1 MYSKVSPWRSLKT
14 RITVLMLVV
23 IALGIW
29 SLSFF
34 INRNLQTDMVRLLG
48 DQQFSVVT
56 TVANEINS
64 NLAAR
69 LQALEHVAQLD
80 AALMSN
86 PAALQASLERR
97 PVLRQQFN
105 GGVWVAAP
113 DGTAIASVPLSANRL
128 GVNFMDRD
136 FIAASLKEGKAVIG
150 RPVIGKQLNA
160 PVFAMTVPLRDAQD
174 KVIGAMVGVTNL
186 GQTNFLD
193 ALSQGTYGKLGAY
206 FLAAPQH
213 QLIVTASDASRIM
226 QTLPPQGA
234 NKMLDRFMQ
243 GYEGHG
249 LAVSSLGVEQII
261 AAKGVPVAGWLLAL
275 SVPTAEALAPLREQ
289 QQRLLWA
296 TLALTLL
303 TGALTWLVLRRQLAP
318 VEETAQAMVA
328 LAESTHIP
336 QPLPNTQSDEIGMLV
351 AGFNRI
357 LQTWTQRQKE
367 LQASEQQYRALVE
380 NLSAGVVVHRP
391 DTSISLS
398 NPRAA
403 ELLDLTQDQMLGK
416 TAPDPD
422 WCFIRED
429 GTPLPLEDYPVNRV
443 LASNKPQLDYV
454 LGVRH
459 PGRVEP
465 TWLICNAFPMR
476 DAQGKISQVVVTF
489 TDITTRKQAEAALL
503 ASEARWKFAIEGAGD
518 GLWDWNIQSGV
529 AFYSLRYKEMLG
541 YADADIGTTSEEWT
555 KRIHPDDAPAVFSAM
570 KPYTDG
576 KPGTASV
583 EFRMLRK
590 DGSWQ

>member
-213 QLIVTASDASRIM
+213 
-226 QTLPPQGA
+226 
-234 NKMLDRFMQ
+234 
-243 GYEGHG
+243 
-249 LAVSSLGVEQII
+249 
-261 AAKGVPVAGWLLAL
+261 LLF
-275 SVPTAEALAPLREQ
+275 
-289 QQRLLWA
+289 
-296 TLALTLL
+296 
-303 TGALTWLVLRRQLAP
+303 G
-318 VEETAQAMVA
+318 
-328 LAESTHIP
+328 
-336 QPLPNTQSDEIGMLV
+336 
-351 AGFNRI
+351 
-357 LQTWTQRQKE
+357 
-367 LQASEQQYRALVE
+367 
-380 NLSAGVVVHRP
+380 
-391 DTSISLS
+391 
-398 NPRAA
+398 RAA
-403 ELLDLTQDQMLGK
+403 APTYRHRVGCIAHHANASPAGCQQDAG
-416 TAPDPD
+416 P
-422 WCFIRED
+422 F
-429 GTPLPLEDYPVNRV
+429 
-443 LASNKPQLDYV
+443 
-454 LGVRH
+454 H
-459 PGRVEP
+459 
-465 TWLICNAFPMR
+465 
-476 DAQGKISQVVVTF
+476 
-489 TDITTRKQAEAALL
+489 
-503 ASEARWKFAIEGAGD
+503 AR
-518 GLWDWNIQSGV
+518 L
-529 AFYSLRYKEMLG
+529 
-541 YADADIGTTSEEWT
+541 
-555 KRIHPDDAPAVFSAM
+555 
-570 KPYTDG
+570 
-576 KPGTASV
+576 
-583 EFRMLRK
+583 
-590 DGSWQ
+590 